1 MGDAPW
7 RPQSNLWIH
16 LPLEEPVL
24 RWGSALWT
32 GLAGRRMEKRRKQFK
47 KKKVKWKEALW
58 GPRLDRHA
66 LGCGSPLGIPAPR
79 REIPPL
85 I

>member
-47 KKKVKWKEALW
+47 KKKGKME
-58 GPRLDRHA
+58 R
-66 LGCGSPLGIPAPR
+66 SPLGSTLGPTR
-79 REIPPL
+79 SGMWESFGNSCTQM
-85 I
+85 